1 MWNQFRYRMARFM
14 QGRYGVDGLNRF
26 LSILCLVFII
36 LQMFTRLPL
45 FWWLT
50 MAVIIY
56 MYYRMFSR
64 NISKRYQEGQ
74 RFDAFWIRLKG
85 RFQGFWW
92 RVTHLREAMA
102 ARDAERARNK
112 GYHIYKC
119 PKCSQKIRIPKGK
132 GHIMVTCPKC
142 RFEFHKKS

>member
-1 MWNQFRYRMARFM
+1 MWNQLRYKMATFM

-26 LSILCLVFII
+26 LSVLCLILII
-36 LQMFTRLPL
+36 LQLFTRWPL
-45 FWWLT
+45 FWYATLV
-50 MAVIIY
+50 VIIY
-56 MYYRMFSR
+56 MYFRMFSR

-74 RFDAFWIRLKG
+74 RFDAFAVKVKG
-85 RFQGFWW
+85 RFQRLWW
-92 RVTHLREAMA
+92 TITHLKEYVATKN
-102 ARDAERARNK
+102 AERARNK

-119 PKCSQKIRIPKGK
+119 PRCSQKIRIPKGK